1 MMASVFKIVAPSTS
15 VTLLVSAVV
24 VEVLVLSAS
33 PASKD
38 SLLTTS

>member
-1 MMASVFKIVAPSTS
+1 
-15 VTLLVSAVV
+15 LVSAVV